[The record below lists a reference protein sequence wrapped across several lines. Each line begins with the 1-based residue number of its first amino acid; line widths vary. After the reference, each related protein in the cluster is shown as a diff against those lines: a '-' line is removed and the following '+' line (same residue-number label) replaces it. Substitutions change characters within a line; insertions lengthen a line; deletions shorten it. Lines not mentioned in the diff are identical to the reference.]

1 MLTNVWLVLLFP
13 LLGFL
18 WCLVFGRLW
27 PRLSGWVAS
36 LAIGAAFAA
45 SVSVLVG
52 LLALVPGDRVR
63 VGTLYTWIGS
73 GAVTVPL
80 GILVDPLST
89 VMILIVTGV
98 SFVIHV
104 YALGYMAGDPGY
116 GRFFAYLNLF
126 VLAMVLL
133 VLAGNFLVLMVGWA
147 GVGLCSYLLIAF
159 WFERPE
165 AAAAGVKAFVVNA
178 IGDAGLILAAALIL
192 TTFKTLDYVTVFQEA
207 PRLLTPGGGTVTAIT
222 LLLLVAAVAKSAQL
236 PLYVWLPDAMAGPTP
251 VSALIHAAT
260 MVTAGVYLIARA
272 APLFTLAPLTMGI
285 IAWIGAITALF
296 AATIGLVK
304 PNIKRVLAYS
314 TVSQIGYMFLAVGIG
329 GFAAGIFH
337 LMTHAFFKALLF
349 LAAGAVI
356 HALGGEED
364 MRRMGGLR
372 AHLPAAYWT
381 FLAAAL
387 AIAGFPGFAG
397 FFSKDEI
404 ITLAFTARTGSAALG
419 VIALVTAGLT
429 AVYMFRVFFLTFHG
443 KPRLDPQAVEHLH
456 RPGAVMVVP
465 LIVLGVLSVVGG
477 YVQFPGEGFG
487 DFLLPAFTFFGV
499 QPVVV
504 YGLNGGIAA
513 ASSLVAL
520 AGIGIAWLV
529 WQKYPTTPEALGRA
543 LAPVHAALLND
554 YGVDALYGLVVVGA
568 VRGLGVL
575 CARVVDGLVLNGI
588 VDGVGTA
595 VRGLSAGVAHLESGY
610 VRTYAVA
617 ILAGVIV
624 ILAFLVR
631 GGL

>member
-1 MLTNVWLVLLFP
+1 MVSNVWLVLLFP
-13 LLGFL
+13 IIGFV
-18 WCLVFGRLW
+18 WCLIFGRTW

-36 LAIGAAFAA
+36 LMIGLSFIAAI
-45 SVSVLVG
+45 SVLIGV
-52 LLALVPGDRVR
+52 LALAPDDRIR

-73 GAVTVPL
+73 GAVSVPL

-89 VMILIVTGV
+89 VMILVVTGV

-104 YALGYMAGDPGY
+104 YANGYMAGDPGF
-116 GRFFAYLNLF
+116 GRFFCYMNLF
-126 VLAMVLL
+126 VLSML
-133 VLAGNFLVLMVGWA
+133 VLVLSGNFLLLMVGWA

-159 WFERPE
+159 WFEKPE

-178 IGDAGLILAAALIL
+178 IGDAGLILASSLIL
-192 TTFKTLDYVTVFQEA
+192 LTFKSLDYFTVFHDAKQA
-207 PRLLTPGGGTVTAIT
+207 LPVGGGTVTAIT

-272 APLFTLAPLTMGI
+272 SPLFTLAPFTMGL

-314 TVSQIGYMFLAVGIG
+314 TVSQLGYMFLAVGVG

-356 HALGGEED
+356 HALAGEED
-364 MRRMGGLR
+364 MRKMGGLR
-372 AHLPAAYWT
+372 TKLPIAYWT
-381 FLAAAL
+381 FLAATL
-387 AIAGFPGFAG
+387 AISGVPGFSG

-404 ITLAFTARTGSAALG
+404 ISLAFTSSGGNIVLG
-419 VIALVTAGLT
+419 LIALVTAGLT
-429 AVYMFRVFFLTFHG
+429 AVYMFRAFFMTFHG
-443 KPRLDPQAVEHLH
+443 DSRVDGHVAEHLH
-456 RPGAVMVVP
+456 RPGWEMAAP
-465 LIVLGVLSVVGG
+465 LVVLGVLAVIGG
-477 YVQFPGEGFG
+477 YVQFPGEGF
-487 DFLLPAFTFFGV
+487 DNFLVPAFTTFGV
-499 QPVVV
+499 TPAIEH
-504 YGLNGGIAA
+504 GLNPAISAASVIFAVGGI
-513 ASSLVAL
+513 L
-520 AGIGIAWLV
+520 IAWAIWYRNPKSAV
-529 WQKYPTTPEALGRA
+529 SLGKAFGPIRGI
-543 LAPVHAALLND
+543 LLND
-554 YGVDALYGLVVVGA
+554 YGVDALYTLAIVGSVRALGRLCSSVVDALVIEGVVNGIGDA
-568 VRGLGVL
+568 VRGASVGVS
-575 CARVVDGLVLNGI
+575 R
-588 VDGVGTA
+588 
-595 VRGLSAGVAHLESGY
+595 LESGY

-617 ILAGVIV
+617 ILTGAIV
-624 ILAFLVR
+624 IIAFMAR